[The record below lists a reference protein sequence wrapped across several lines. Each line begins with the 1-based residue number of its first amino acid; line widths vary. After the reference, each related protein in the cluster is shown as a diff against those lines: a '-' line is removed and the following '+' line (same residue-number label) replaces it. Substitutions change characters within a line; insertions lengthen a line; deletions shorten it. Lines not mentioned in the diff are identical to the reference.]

1 MPTPQ
6 EIAFLQAQ
14 RIPESLVFHSGGLP
28 KRLYK
33 PIMKELDAILVTGA
47 TPCAAAGH
55 TIRTR
60 AGHCAQCDTAKI
72 AFQKRYSSPGF
83 VYVAVSKKL
92 GLHKVGSCLNVA
104 RRLKALNSSGYGGAS
119 DWTVIDQ
126 VYSSNAGQT
135 EFEIH
140 ALLNQHQ
147 SSVRYLRE
155 NSWVECRETF
165 SASAETVLRA
175 MLSCSSLART
185 KPKRVKSAQ
194 ADANQPSDR

>member
-33 PIMKELDAILVTGA
+33 PIMRELEAILVTGT

-60 AGHCAQCDTAKI
+60 AGHCAQCDTARI
-72 AFQKRYSSPGF
+72 AFQRRHSSPGF
-83 VYVAVSKKL
+83 VYVAVSKRL
-92 GLHKVGSCLNVA
+92 GLHKVGSCLNVS
-104 RRLKALNSSGYGGAS
+104 RRLTALNSCGYGSTS
-119 DWTVIDQ
+119 DWEVVDQ
-126 VYSSNAGQT
+126 IYSSNAGQT
-135 EFEIH
+135 EFEVH
-140 ALLNQHQ
+140 ALLDPYR
-147 SSVRYLRE
+147 SPVRYLRE

-165 SASAETVLRA
+165 RTSSATVLRA
-175 MLSCSSLART
+175 MVSCSSA
-185 KPKRVKSAQ
+185 S
-194 ADANQPSDR
+194 